1 MRTLFLCPF
10 ICVFQKLL
18 VILQRKMNRA
28 LVAKKVLQ
36 YLAHAEGICLSG
48 EGKYGHKRIRSM
60 TKKRTI
66 QVGDDEVVI
75 IKQQAEDYISL
86 TDMARYKNA
95 EATGLVISHWL
106 STRYAV
112 DFLGIWERINN
123 PDFNVTEFS
132 NIRMEAGT
140 NGFVL
145 TSKQWIERTNAVGI
159 VATPGRYG
167 GTYAHKDIAFEFA
180 SWLSPEFKF
189 YLIREYQRLKDDE
202 TDRLKLGW
210 NVQRT
215 LSKINYRIH
224 TDAIKDTLVPPQ
236 VTQQQLTGIYASEA
250 DLLNVALFGMTAIQW
265 RTANPEKEGNM
276 RDYATLE
283 QLVVL
288 SNMESLNAVF
298 IRQGLSSA
306 ERLRQLNQI
315 AITQMRSLIANN
327 EIKRLTE
334 GEN

>member
-1 MRTLFLCPF
+1 
-10 ICVFQKLL
+10 
-18 VILQRKMNRA
+18 
-28 LVAKKVLQ
+28 
-36 YLAHAEGICLSG
+36 
-48 EGKYGHKRIRSM
+48 
-60 TKKRTI
+60 
-66 QVGDDEVVI
+66 
-75 IKQQAEDYISL
+75 
-86 TDMARYKNA
+86 
-95 EATGLVISHWL
+95 
-106 STRYAV
+106 
-112 DFLGIWERINN
+112 
-123 PDFNVTEFS
+123 
-132 NIRMEAGT
+132 MEAGT

-265 RTANPEKEGNM
+265 RMANPDKEGNM

-327 EIKRLTE
+327 EIKHLTE
-334 GEN
+334 GKN

>member
-1 MRTLFLCPF
+1 M
-10 ICVFQKLL
+10 
-18 VILQRKMNRA
+18 
-28 LVAKKVLQ
+28 
-36 YLAHAEGICLSG
+36 
-48 EGKYGHKRIRSM
+48 
-60 TKKRTI
+60 
-66 QVGDDEVVI
+66 
-75 IKQQAEDYISL
+75 
-86 TDMARYKNA
+86 
-95 EATGLVISHWL
+95 
-106 STRYAV
+106 
-112 DFLGIWERINN
+112 GIWERINN
-123 PDFNVTEFS
+123 PNFNVTEFS

-145 TSKQWIERTNAVGI
+145 TSKQWIERTNAIGI

-210 NVQRT
+210 SVQRT

-224 TDAIKDTLVPPQ
+224 TDAIKDTLVPPE

-265 RTANPEKEGNM
+265 RMANPDKEGNM

-315 AITQMRSLIANN
+315 AITQMRSLIENN

-334 GEN
+334 GSD

>member
-1 MRTLFLCPF
+1 
-10 ICVFQKLL
+10 
-18 VILQRKMNRA
+18 
-28 LVAKKVLQ
+28 
-36 YLAHAEGICLSG
+36 
-48 EGKYGHKRIRSM
+48 
-60 TKKRTI
+60 
-66 QVGDDEVVI
+66 
-75 IKQQAEDYISL
+75 
-86 TDMARYKNA
+86 
-95 EATGLVISHWL
+95 
-106 STRYAV
+106 
-112 DFLGIWERINN
+112 
-123 PDFNVTEFS
+123 
-132 NIRMEAGT
+132 MEAGT

-265 RTANPEKEGNM
+265 RMANPDKEGNM

>member
-1 MRTLFLCPF
+1 
-10 ICVFQKLL
+10 
-18 VILQRKMNRA
+18 
-28 LVAKKVLQ
+28 
-36 YLAHAEGICLSG
+36 
-48 EGKYGHKRIRSM
+48 
-60 TKKRTI
+60 
-66 QVGDDEVVI
+66 
-75 IKQQAEDYISL
+75 
-86 TDMARYKNA
+86 
-95 EATGLVISHWL
+95 
-106 STRYAV
+106 
-112 DFLGIWERINN
+112 
-123 PDFNVTEFS
+123 
-132 NIRMEAGT
+132 MEAGT

-265 RTANPEKEGNM
+265 RLANPEKEGNM

>member
-1 MRTLFLCPF
+1 M
-10 ICVFQKLL
+10 KL
-18 VILQRKMNRA
+18 I
-28 LVAKKVLQ
+28 
-36 YLAHAEGICLSG
+36 
-48 EGKYGHKRIRSM
+48 
-60 TKKRTI
+60 
-66 QVGDDEVVI
+66 
-75 IKQQAEDYISL
+75 
-86 TDMARYKNA
+86 
-95 EATGLVISHWL
+95 
-106 STRYAV
+106 
-112 DFLGIWERINN
+112 ERINN

-265 RTANPEKEGNM
+265 RMANPDKEGNM

>member
-48 EGKYGHKRIRSM
+48 GGKYGHKRIRSM
-60 TKKRTI
+60 AKKRTI

-265 RTANPEKEGNM
+265 RMANPDKEGNM

>member
-1 MRTLFLCPF
+1 
-10 ICVFQKLL
+10 
-18 VILQRKMNRA
+18 
-28 LVAKKVLQ
+28 
-36 YLAHAEGICLSG
+36 
-48 EGKYGHKRIRSM
+48 
-60 TKKRTI
+60 
-66 QVGDDEVVI
+66 
-75 IKQQAEDYISL
+75 
-86 TDMARYKNA
+86 
-95 EATGLVISHWL
+95 
-106 STRYAV
+106 
-112 DFLGIWERINN
+112 
-123 PDFNVTEFS
+123 
-132 NIRMEAGT
+132 MEAGT

-265 RTANPEKEGNM
+265 RMANPEKEGNM

>member
-1 MRTLFLCPF
+1 M
-10 ICVFQKLL
+10 
-18 VILQRKMNRA
+18 
-28 LVAKKVLQ
+28 
-36 YLAHAEGICLSG
+36 
-48 EGKYGHKRIRSM
+48 
-60 TKKRTI
+60 
-66 QVGDDEVVI
+66 
-75 IKQQAEDYISL
+75 
-86 TDMARYKNA
+86 
-95 EATGLVISHWL
+95 
-106 STRYAV
+106 

-145 TSKQWIERTNAVGI
+145 TSKQWIERTNAIGI

-265 RTANPEKEGNM
+265 RMANPDKEGNM

>member
-1 MRTLFLCPF
+1 
-10 ICVFQKLL
+10 
-18 VILQRKMNRA
+18 MNRA

-132 NIRMEAGT
+132 NNRNPG
-140 NGFVL
+140 L
-145 TSKQWIERTNAVGI
+145 TS
-159 VATPGRYG
+159 P
-167 GTYAHKDIAFEFA
+167 
-180 SWLSPEFKF
+180 
-189 YLIREYQRLKDDE
+189 
-202 TDRLKLGW
+202 
-210 NVQRT
+210 
-215 LSKINYRIH
+215 
-224 TDAIKDTLVPPQ
+224 
-236 VTQQQLTGIYASEA
+236 
-250 DLLNVALFGMTAIQW
+250 TA
-265 RTANPEKEGNM
+265 K
-276 RDYATLE
+276 
-283 QLVVL
+283 
-288 SNMESLNAVF
+288 
-298 IRQGLSSA
+298 
-306 ERLRQLNQI
+306 
-315 AITQMRSLIANN
+315 
-327 EIKRLTE
+327 KR
-334 GEN
+334 

>member
-1 MRTLFLCPF
+1 
-10 ICVFQKLL
+10 
-18 VILQRKMNRA
+18 
-28 LVAKKVLQ
+28 
-36 YLAHAEGICLSG
+36 
-48 EGKYGHKRIRSM
+48 
-60 TKKRTI
+60 
-66 QVGDDEVVI
+66 
-75 IKQQAEDYISL
+75 
-86 TDMARYKNA
+86 
-95 EATGLVISHWL
+95 
-106 STRYAV
+106 
-112 DFLGIWERINN
+112 
-123 PDFNVTEFS
+123 
-132 NIRMEAGT
+132 MEAGT

-145 TSKQWIERTNAVGI
+145 TSKQWIERTNAIGI

-265 RTANPEKEGNM
+265 RMANPDKEGNM

>member
-1 MRTLFLCPF
+1 MKIIEVLEM
-10 ICVFQKLL
+10 KL
-18 VILQRKMNRA
+18 I
-28 LVAKKVLQ
+28 
-36 YLAHAEGICLSG
+36 
-48 EGKYGHKRIRSM
+48 
-60 TKKRTI
+60 
-66 QVGDDEVVI
+66 
-75 IKQQAEDYISL
+75 
-86 TDMARYKNA
+86 
-95 EATGLVISHWL
+95 
-106 STRYAV
+106 
-112 DFLGIWERINN
+112 ERINN

-265 RTANPEKEGNM
+265 RMANPDREGNM

>member
-1 MRTLFLCPF
+1 
-10 ICVFQKLL
+10 
-18 VILQRKMNRA
+18 
-28 LVAKKVLQ
+28 
-36 YLAHAEGICLSG
+36 
-48 EGKYGHKRIRSM
+48 
-60 TKKRTI
+60 
-66 QVGDDEVVI
+66 
-75 IKQQAEDYISL
+75 
-86 TDMARYKNA
+86 
-95 EATGLVISHWL
+95 
-106 STRYAV
+106 
-112 DFLGIWERINN
+112 
-123 PDFNVTEFS
+123 
-132 NIRMEAGT
+132 MEAGT

-265 RTANPEKEGNM
+265 RMANPDKEGNM
-276 RDYATLE
+276 RDYA
-283 QLVVL
+283 
-288 SNMESLNAVF
+288 NAF
-298 IRQGLSSA
+298 SYS
-306 ERLRQLNQI
+306 
-315 AITQMRSLIANN
+315 
-327 EIKRLTE
+327 
-334 GEN
+334 

>member
-1 MRTLFLCPF
+1 MKIIEVLEM
-10 ICVFQKLL
+10 KL
-18 VILQRKMNRA
+18 I
-28 LVAKKVLQ
+28 
-36 YLAHAEGICLSG
+36 
-48 EGKYGHKRIRSM
+48 
-60 TKKRTI
+60 
-66 QVGDDEVVI
+66 
-75 IKQQAEDYISL
+75 
-86 TDMARYKNA
+86 
-95 EATGLVISHWL
+95 
-106 STRYAV
+106 
-112 DFLGIWERINN
+112 ERINN

-265 RTANPEKEGNM
+265 RMANPDKEGNM